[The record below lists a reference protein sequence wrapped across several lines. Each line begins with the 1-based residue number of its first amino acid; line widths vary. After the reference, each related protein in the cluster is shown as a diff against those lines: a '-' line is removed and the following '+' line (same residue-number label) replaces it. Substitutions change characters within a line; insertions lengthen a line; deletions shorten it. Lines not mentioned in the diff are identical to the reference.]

1 MSKLIL
7 IEGIPGSGKTTTSK
21 FVQQILMDKGIDAK
35 SYQEGDLHP
44 ADLSWQS
51 LLPISEF
58 YRLQELHPTY
68 SDVMMKFSS
77 IEGNIVITAYNRMGL
92 NKKSDLY
99 MILSQNDI
107 YTKSVEMSTFKEEHL
122 RRWKRFS
129 KESDDNSIYIFECAL
144 LQNHITELMLKY
156 EASNAEIFSYIND
169 FFNVIESMSP
179 IVIYLAPT
187 SVEKA
192 IKHVANE
199 RTIINNPKRTSNWI
213 DRAVRE
219 ISESKYGIHNNISDV
234 SGCIEYYNNRQMIE
248 LDILKQ
254 LKLDCHI
261 IKHNGDDWENVR
273 NTIRKICL

>member
-1 MSKLIL
+1 MSNLIL
-7 IEGIPGSGKTTTSK
+7 IEGIPGSGKTTASK
-21 FVQQILMDKGIDAK
+21 FVQQIIMDQGIDAK

-58 YRLQELHPTY
+58 HRLLELHPNY
-68 SDVMMKFSS
+68 SDAMMKFSS
-77 IEGNIVITAYNRMGL
+77 IEGKVVITAYNRMGL
-92 NKKSDLY
+92 NQKSDLY
-99 MILSQNDI
+99 KILSQNDI
-107 YTKSVEMSTFKEEHL
+107 YTKNVELSTFKEEHL

-129 KESDDNSIYIFECAL
+129 QESDDNSIYIFECAL

-156 EASNAEIFSYIND
+156 EASNAEIFSYMND

-179 IVIYLAPT
+179 IVVYLAPT

-199 RTIINNPKRTSNWI
+199 RTMINDPRRTSNWI
-213 DRAVRE
+213 DRAVQE

-248 LDILKQ
+248 LDLLKQ
-254 LKLDCHI
+254 LKIDSHI
-261 IKHNGDDWENVR
+261 IKHNGDDWDNVR
-273 NTIRKICL
+273 NAIRNICL